1 MSGLLQNIDRVG
13 VVFDDESLVA
23 DAGLLAAGTLVDRL
37 GLEELVDRV
46 VRLGGR
52 AGGANSGRKVLT
64 VVGAML
70 AGGSHI
76 DHVDQLRAGSTGRV
90 LPFQVMAPS
99 TVGTFLRSFTWGHVR
114 QLEKVLTLSLGRA
127 WRAGAGPPKTGVT
140 VDLDS
145 TICEV
150 SGKTKAG
157 ASYGYTSVLGYHPL
171 LAFRADTGEVVGARL
186 REGASQRGVVHFAEE
201 TIRRARRAGAKGTIN
216 VRADSGFWSYAML
229 AALDQLGVGWSVTVP
244 QNAKVKAT
252 IAAIDEQAWTAI
264 AYPDGG
270 KAQVAETVLEMTN
283 SKKRSQR
290 RKVRLVVRRTR
301 LVGPQPEFWKNWRHH
316 AFVTNLD
323 ASPTDTYQHHTHTEE
338 NTDTGTEASRRLVE
352 SDRYHRRHA
361 VCELAIRDLKGSGGL
376 AHLPS
381 GVFNANAAWLLCAA
395 LAHNLYRQIAILG
408 QTQPSPNSYT
418 GAPSGPD
425 CSDCPDVSSTTAD
438 APSCVYPPDGPGPPP
453 TRPPSLTSAASPNSA
468 DPPRTAPPTRTI
480 SPTPTPHVPNHRNQP
495 HHR

>member
-52 AGGANSGRKVLT
+52 VGGANAGRKILT
-64 VVGAML
+64 VVASML
-70 AGGSHI
+70 AGASHI
-76 DHVDQLRAGSTGRV
+76 DHVDRLRAGSTGRV
-90 LPFQVMAPS
+90 LGFRVMAPS

-114 QLEKVLTLSLGRA
+114 QLEKVLTLALRRA

-140 VDLDS
+140 IDLDS
-145 TICEV
+145 TICGV
-150 SGKTKAG
+150 SGKAKGG
-157 ASYGYTSVLGYHPL
+157 ASYGYTKVLGYHPL
-171 LAFRADTGEVVGARL
+171 LAFRADTGEVVAARL
-186 REGASQRGVVHFAEE
+186 REGASQRGVVHFAQE
-201 TIRRARRAGAKGTIN
+201 TIRRVRRAGAAGPMN
-216 VRADSGFWSYAML
+216 VRADSGFWSYAMV
-229 AALDQLGVGWSVTVP
+229 AALDQLGLGWSVTVR

-252 IAAIDEQAWTAI
+252 ITAIGEEAWTDI
-264 AYPDGG
+264 DYPDGG
-270 KAQVAETVLEMTN
+270 KAQVAETELEMIN

-301 LVGPQPEFWKNWRHH
+301 LVGPQAELWDNWRHH

-323 ASPTDTYQHHTHTEE
+323 ASPTDTYRHHTREDHTHTREDH
-338 NTDTGTEASRRLVE
+338 TDTDTDTDATRRLVE
-352 SDRYHRRHA
+352 VDRYHRRHA

-408 QTQPSPNSYT
+408 QDQP
-418 GAPSGPD
+418 
-425 CSDCPDVSSTTAD
+425 TAQLV
-438 APSCVYPPDGPGPPP
+438 CG
-453 TRPPSLTSAASPNSA
+453 
-468 DPPRTAPPTRTI
+468 RTI
-480 SPTPTPHVPNHRNQP
+480 RTRLFGVPGRLVNHSGKHILRLPARWPWATRYQTTLANLRRLPQ
-495 HHR
+495 RC